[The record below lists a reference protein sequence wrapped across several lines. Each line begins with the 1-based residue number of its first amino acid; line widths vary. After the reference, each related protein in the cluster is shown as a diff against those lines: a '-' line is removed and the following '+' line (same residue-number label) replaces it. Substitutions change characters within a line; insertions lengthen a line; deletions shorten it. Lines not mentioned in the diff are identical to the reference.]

1 MVRDALRGEGRGVR
15 EEQTVE
21 ASIQYTVACL
31 VRCLWILRRKNQ
43 VSIYTYIYV
52 HTQEVDPSF
61 VQATFHLSPPPPRL
75 SEWGHIYHDLSYRAL
90 IRLSPVEALIQSL
103 PMTLFYRN
111 LTLHSHPIPD
121 LPNLKPNIYHP
132 FYFSFS
138 RFLCRSAYFDI

>member
-1 MVRDALRGEGRGVR
+1 MY
-15 EEQTVE
+15 
-21 ASIQYTVACL
+21 IH
-31 VRCLWILRRKNQ
+31 KNLTHLLFKP
-43 VSIYTYIYV
+43 VSI
-52 HTQEVDPSF
+52 S
-61 VQATFHLSPPPPRL
+61 LPPPRL

-90 IRLSPVEALIQSL
+90 IRLSPVEALIQSI

-132 FYFSFS
+132 FCFTFS